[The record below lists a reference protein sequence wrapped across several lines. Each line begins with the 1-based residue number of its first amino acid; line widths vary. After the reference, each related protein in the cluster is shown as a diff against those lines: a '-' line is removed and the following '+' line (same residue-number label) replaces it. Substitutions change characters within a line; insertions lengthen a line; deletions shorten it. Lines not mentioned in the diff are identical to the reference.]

1 MSIAAAAA
9 AAKHSTFASWTAAA
23 AACLLP
29 QRRRRP
35 AARTTEGSHP
45 HPILM
50 LPYSIA
56 EILNKYSSYGG
67 WDQKK

>member
-1 MSIAAAAA
+1 MWAYVV
-9 AAKHSTFASWTAAA
+9 K
-23 AACLLP
+23 LLFIHVRVP

-56 EILNKYSSYGG
+56 EILNKYLSYGG